1 MVDLGGLF
9 AYEFFQRAFLAG
21 ICSALLCAALGV
33 FIVLKRAS
41 LIGEG
46 IAHLSFGGIAIG
58 LVLAVYPLYTALIL
72 ALVGTLVI
80 SLLNRSKI
88 VYSETAIGLI
98 FSAGLA
104 IGAVLASIGGGF
116 SVDLFSYLFG
126 SLLTVSAQDLQLI
139 ILLTLM
145 ALVFIGIFYKEL
157 VLMTFD
163 ERSARLSGVPV
174 VAFEVAFNVL
184 VALAVVASIKIVG
197 ALLVSA
203 LLIIPA
209 ASAMQ
214 FSSSFKGTTLSALVL
229 GLFIVMVGML
239 ISFYF
244 DLATGGAIVLFGL
257 LVFTICVVVR
267 RLFKLGKTEMAPD
280 TICAHGLQEMRF
292 DTKEGSGQNDR

>member
-21 ICSALLCAALGV
+21 VCSALLCSALGV

-72 ALVGTLVI
+72 ALLGTLI
-80 SLLNRSKI
+80 IALLNRSKI
-88 VYSETAIGLI
+88 VYSETAIGLM

-116 SVDLFSYLFG
+116 SIDLYSYLFG
-126 SLLTVSAQDLQLI
+126 SLLTVTAQDLQLI
-139 ILLTLM
+139 ILLTM
-145 ALVFIGIFYKEL
+145 IALIFLGIFYKEL

-214 FSSSFKGTTLSALVL
+214 FSRSFKGTMLSALVL
-229 GLFIVMVGML
+229 GLLTVMTGML
-239 ISFYF
+239 VSFYF
-244 DLATGGAIVLFGL
+244 DLATGGAIVLVGL
-257 LVFTICVVVR
+257 LVFTTCVGVR
-267 RLFKLGKTEMAPD
+267 KLFKLGRKEMAPD
-280 TICAHGLQEMRF
+280 TICAHGLQEIRF
-292 DTKEGSGQNDR
+292 ETKEEAGQKEV

>member
-21 ICSALLCAALGV
+21 VCSALLCSVLGV

-46 IAHLSFGGIAIG
+46 IAHLAFGGIAIG

-72 ALVGTLVI
+72 ALIGTLII
-80 SLLNRSKI
+80 SMLSRSRI
-88 VYSETAIGLI
+88 VYSETAIGLM

-104 IGAVLASIGGGF
+104 IGAVLATMGGGF
-116 SVDLFSYLFG
+116 SVDLYSYLFG
-126 SLLTVSAQDLQLI
+126 SILTVSSQDLVI
-139 ILLTLM
+139 IIALTAV
-145 ALVFIGIFYKEL
+145 ALVFVSIFYKEL

-174 VAFEVAFNVL
+174 VVFEIAFNVL
-184 VALAVVASIKIVG
+184 VAFAVVVSIKIVG

-214 FSSSFKGTTLSALVL
+214 FSRSFKGTTLSAIIV
-229 GLFIVMVGML
+229 GLCTVMVGML
-239 ISFYF
+239 LSFYY
-244 DLATGGAIVLFGL
+244 DLATGGAIVIVGL
-257 LVFTICVVVR
+257 VVFALCVGVR
-267 RLFKLGKTEMAPD
+267 KLFKLGKKQMAPD
-280 TICAHGLQEMRF
+280 TICAHGMQEVRF
-292 DTKEGSGQNDR
+292 EEPSKEKGA

>member
-21 ICSALLCAALGV
+21 VCSALLCSALGV

-72 ALVGTLVI
+72 ALLGTLI
-80 SLLNRSKI
+80 IALLNRSKI
-88 VYSETAIGLI
+88 VYSETAIGLM

-116 SVDLFSYLFG
+116 SIDLYSYLFG
-126 SLLTVSAQDLQLI
+126 SLLTVTAQDLQLI
-139 ILLTLM
+139 ILITM
-145 ALVFIGIFYKEL
+145 IALIFLGIFYKEL

-214 FSSSFKGTTLSALVL
+214 FSRSFRSTMLSALVL
-229 GLFIVMVGML
+229 GLLTVMTGML
-239 ISFYF
+239 VSFYF
-244 DLATGGAIVLFGL
+244 DLATGGAIVLIGL
-257 LVFTICVVVR
+257 LVFTTCVGVR
-267 RLFKLGKTEMAPD
+267 KLFKLGRKEMAPD
-280 TICAHGLQEMRF
+280 TICAHGLQETRF
-292 DTKEGSGQNDR
+292 ETKEEAGQKEA

>member
-1 MVDLGGLF
+1 MLDIGGLF

-72 ALVGTLVI
+72 ALVGTLLI

-88 VYSETAIGLI
+88 VYSETAIGLM

-104 IGAVLASIGGGF
+104 IGAVLASVGGGF
-116 SVDLFSYLFG
+116 SVDLFAYLFG
-126 SLLTVSAQDLQLI
+126 SLLTVSPQDLQI
-139 ILLTLM
+139 IVLLTLV
-145 ALVFIGIFYKEL
+145 ALIFIGVFYKEL

-163 ERSARLSGVPV
+163 ERSAHLSGVPV

-203 LLIIPA
+203 LLITPA

-214 FSSSFKGTTLSALVL
+214 LSGSFKGTMLSAFVL
-229 GLFIVMVGML
+229 GLFSVMAGML
-239 ISFYF
+239 VSFYF
-244 DLATGGAIVLFGL
+244 DLATGGAIVLIGL
-257 LVFTICVVVR
+257 LVFGVCVAVR
-267 RLFKLGKTEMAPD
+267 KLFKLGKRELAPD
-280 TICAHGLQEMRF
+280 TICAHGMQETRF
-292 DTKEGSGQNDR
+292 EAKEGSEESDA